1 MTLSWK
7 TCFLKKKQ
15 RVNYSIV
22 LSANE
27 IAECSKLL
35 QKTKTVKHR
44 CEKLKCRV
52 AMCLKKNSWSNSF
65 RSLTKTW
72 NSPFECLS
80 IKSCHTHNL
89 FFLILFLRLKFKWID
104 PQSISFLG
112 AIFDIAVYFTRSF
125 LTKLNFSC
133 SSKIHFDS

>member
-35 QKTKTVKHR
+35 QKTKTVK
-44 CEKLKCRV
+44 KLKCRV

-80 IKSCHTHNL
+80 IKSCHTRNL
-89 FFLILFLRLKFKWID
+89 FLLILFLRLKFKWID
-104 PQSISFLG
+104 SQSISFLA
-112 AIFDIAVYFTRSF
+112 AIFEIAVYFTRSF